1 MSSETE
7 YVEAKVERDNYD
19 KLVDKYGSFQRGLDE
34 LVSQHVET
42 SEVVEEYL
50 RGEGT
55 PVFELSEEEKD
66 ELAKARGIGAKD
78 ITEATY
84 GQGKI
89 SRGAIER
96 ALRQVYARS
105 TVRKQVSHLR
115 KEYETLKVGS
125 YLRELADD
133 DEQYQEIVSRIK
145 SETGNGD
152 YLEKEWFF
160 IGDGAKKEEA
170 EKKLEKLAKNP
181 AFR

>member
-19 KLVDKYGSFQRGLDE
+19 KLVNKYGSFQRGLDE
-34 LVSQHVET
+34 LVSQHVDKHQ
-42 SEVVEEYL
+42 VVEEYL

-84 GQGKI
+84 RQGKI

-125 YLRELADD
+125 HLRELADD
-133 DEQYQEIVSRIK
+133 DEQYQEVASRIK
-145 SETGNGD
+145 SKKDDED

-160 IGDGAKKEEA
+160 IGDEA
-170 EKKLEKLAKNP
+170 EKEEVERKLEELAKNS